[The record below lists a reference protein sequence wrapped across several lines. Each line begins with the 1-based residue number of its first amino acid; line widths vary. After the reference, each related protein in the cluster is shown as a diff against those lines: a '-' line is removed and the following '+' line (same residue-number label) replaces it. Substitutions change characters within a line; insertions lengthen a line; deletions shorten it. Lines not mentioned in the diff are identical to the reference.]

1 MYDRA
6 PRSLDLANRGGTEE
20 HVGPGSYQVPFPKP
34 RAPGKRLMASFLG
47 PTARL
52 QPALTS

>member
-6 PRSLDLANRGGTEE
+6 PRLLDLANRGSTEE
-20 HVGPGSYQVPFPKP
+20 HVGPGTYQVPFAKP
-34 RAPGKRLMASFLG
+34 RAPGKMLMASSLG